1 MDIKI
6 VFHPSGDWEGLYID
20 GVLGPEGHSISIDE
34 FVDALNK
41 ANYGRTQVEDL
52 EYSTRD
58 LGNEEGFDVEDF
70 SFPLKYEDIDGS
82 NKM

>member
-34 FVDALNK
+34 FVDVLYLLIIK
-41 ANYGRTQVEDL
+41 HLQ
-52 EYSTRD
+52 
-58 LGNEEGFDVEDF
+58 
-70 SFPLKYEDIDGS
+70 IIQ
-82 NKM
+82 